1 MKAPGGADP
10 GASAGSA
17 TSASTPATVAGV
29 RTTVRG
35 DVRGDPIASGLRQ
48 LWADVEREPVP
59 EEFLDMLDRIDSAI
73 DAGRTGPEGGPRD
86 GQPG

>member
-1 MKAPGGADP
+1 M
-10 GASAGSA
+10 
-17 TSASTPATVAGV
+17 
-29 RTTVRG
+29 
-35 DVRGDPIASGLRQ
+35 
-48 LWADVEREPVP
+48 WADVEREPVP